1 MYFEYNFS
9 CNSIECMITLLICK
23 KLCLVVSNQ
32 KITHLQK
39 ISYHNT
45 SQRRYDIF
53 QIKIRDI
60 QVITRR
66 KVIDNTSNKQLKC
79 IESTLQDVLSIS
91 NNLVDLL

>member
-1 MYFEYNFS
+1 MYDNFTDMQEAMLGS
-9 CNSIECMITLLICK
+9 FKS
-23 KLCLVVSNQ
+23 Q

-53 QIKIRDI
+53 QREIRDM

-79 IESTLQDVLSIS
+79 IESILQDMLSIS
-91 NNLVDLL
+91 NYLVDLL

>member
-1 MYFEYNFS
+1 MYDNYTDMQEA
-9 CNSIECMITLLICK
+9 M
-23 KLCLVVSNQ
+23 VVSYQ

-53 QIKIRDI
+53 QREIRDM

-79 IESTLQDVLSIS
+79 IESILQDMLSIS
-91 NNLVDLL
+91 NYLVDLL

>member
-1 MYFEYNFS
+1 MQEA
-9 CNSIECMITLLICK
+9 M
-23 KLCLVVSNQ
+23 VVSYQ

-53 QIKIRDI
+53 QREIRDM

>member
-1 MYFEYNFS
+1 MYDNYTDMQEA
-9 CNSIECMITLLICK
+9 M
-23 KLCLVVSNQ
+23 VVSYQ

-53 QIKIRDI
+53 QREIRDM